1 MLERLETDKVIA
13 IQEENIDSK
22 ELFSVTKKLIYDYDF
37 GDNLIV
43 TITKKKDCG
52 DLLKRNVISYK
63 ELVEAN
69 ETVLINHKP
78 VCINEDGVY
87 VIDNVGVSKDLL
99 IF

>member
-1 MLERLETDKVIA
+1 M
-13 IQEENIDSK
+13 
-22 ELFSVTKKLIYDYDF
+22 
-37 GDNLIV
+37 
-43 TITKKKDCG
+43 
-52 DLLKRNVISYK
+52 KRNVISYK